1 MEYKIENIK
10 LADVIFKDITE
21 TIEDLEKKYPERNL
35 KEGSKVTRF
44 APSPTGFL
52 HTGALFTTLVNRTL
66 AKETDGVFYLRIED
80 TDGKREVEGSAKK
93 FIEELSEFNLAP
105 EEGVVGENK
114 EQGVYGPYKQSDRG
128 YIYKVCAKEL
138 IKRGLAYPCFCSP
151 EDLDTIRSYQ
161 EENKLIKGYY
171 GRFARCRNL
180 EVEEA
185 IKRIENG
192 EKFIIRLRSQG
203 SHLRKVKYKDLVRGN
218 IEIAENDMDI
228 VIVKSDGLPT
238 YHFAHAVDDHF
249 MRTTTVVRGE
259 EWIAS
264 VPVHLELFKLL
275 GFKAPDYA
283 HLPTIMK
290 LDNGSKRKLSKR
302 KDPESAVSYFLENG
316 YPQEGVLEY
325 LMGIINSDFEPWRRA
340 NKDKSLDEFNM
351 KVSKISTSGALFDIV
366 KLNDVCKEYIARLN
380 SEEVLEAALSWANK
394 YNKEYAERLN
404 SNLDLARKI
413 FAMERDNAKKVRKDI
428 YKFSDLEETFSYFY
442 SDLFAK
448 EEIDFSDVT
457 SRIDKEI
464 VKDVLATYK
473 EVYNEN
479 VDKQEW
485 FAGVKALA
493 EEKGFCTDMKAY
505 KQEPEK
511 YIGNTS
517 HVAEIIRLAVTGRV
531 NSPDIYEIMQILG
544 KEEVLNRLAKA
555 IELI

>member
-1 MEYKIENIK
+1 MEYKSENIK

-380 SEEVLEAALSWANK
+380 SEEVLETALSWANK
-394 YNKEYAERLN
+394 YNKEYSERLN

-544 KEEVLNRLAKA
+544 KEEVLNRLTKA

>member
-1 MEYKIENIK
+1 MEYKSENVK

-21 TIEDLEKKYPERNL
+21 TMEDLEKRYPARNL
-35 KEGSKVTRF
+35 KEGAKVTRF

-52 HTGALFTTLVNRTL
+52 HTGALFTSIVNKTL
-66 AKETDGVFYLRIED
+66 ANETEGVFYFRLED

-93 FIEELSEFNLAP
+93 FIEELKAFGLSP
-105 EEGVVGENK
+105 EEGVVGEGK
-114 EQGVYGPYKQSDRG
+114 EEGIYGPYKQSDRG

-138 IKRGLAYPCFCSP
+138 IKRGLAYPCFCSS
-151 EDLDTIRSYQ
+151 EDIDKIRAYQ

-180 EVEEA
+180 DVEEA
-185 IKRIENG
+185 IERIKKG
-192 EKFIIRLRSQG
+192 ESYILRLRSQG
-203 SHLRKVKYKDLVRGN
+203 SHLNKVKYKDLVRGN

-228 VIVKSDGLPT
+228 VIIKSDGLPT

-249 MRTTTVVRGE
+249 MRTTTVIRGE

-283 HLPTIMK
+283 HLPSIMK
-290 LDNGSKRKLSKR
+290 LDNGNKRKLSKR
-302 KDPESAVSYFLENG
+302 KDPESAVSFFLENG
-316 YPQEGVLEY
+316 YPQEGVKEY

-340 NKDKSLDEFNM
+340 NKDKDMSEFNM
-351 KVSKISTSGALFDIV
+351 KISKISTSGALFDIV
-366 KLNDVCKEYIARLN
+366 KLNDVCKEYISRLK
-380 SEEVLEAALSWANK
+380 SEEVLEAALAWASK
-394 YNKEYAERLN
+394 YNKEYYERLN
-404 SNLDLARKI
+404 SNKEMARKI
-413 FAMERDNAKKVRKDI
+413 FAMERDNVKKVRKDI
-428 YKFSDLEETFSYFY
+428 YKYSDLEETFSYFY
-442 SDLFAK
+442 NDLFEK
-448 EEIDFSDVT
+448 QTIDFSDVT

-464 VKDVLATYK
+464 VKDILATYK
-473 EVYNEN
+473 EVYKED
-479 VDKQEW
+479 VDKNEW

-517 HVAEIIRLAVTGRV
+517 HVAEIIRLAITGRV

-544 KEEVLNRLAKA
+544 KEEVLNRLNKA
-555 IELI
+555 VELI